1 MSSDT
6 GRDQA
11 TTIGLAIASVLLA
24 IVATALILDYT
35 ADRANQSPIAGD
47 PPAYDA
53 IATAIL
59 DGEIPYIDVTVEHF
73 PGALVPMVLVDGLS
87 EIANVSFATLWP
99 FIMGAIFVLS
109 VGIANGIPAGPGTA
123 RRYLLLS
130 LPLLPLVLFRMEPW
144 LMIWVIASIS
154 LAFRSAWKESSLTT
168 VVASLIKGWPII
180 LLALPYRF
188 GRRRVAVVAGLATV
202 LVLVGV
208 SLLPGFREGRAFEG
222 IHTETITGNLILIFR
237 GVAGE
242 SPGLVGTAGATYVAA
257 GTWAV
262 ILNVIIGLPFI
273 LLGIRALT
281 YRRELVSMT
290 TAIGL
295 VVLGIILSSPLFSS
309 QFLFW
314 LVPFVLFLVLGRQL
328 LYFAA
333 STLTL
338 ATVIWWEP
346 AELWWSFLVM
356 GRNSLLI
363 VLAILWAVSVE
374 RNKTEAGVSENIA

>member
-1 MSSDT
+1 VSSDP
-6 GRDQA
+6 GRNQA
-11 TTIGLAIASVLLA
+11 TTIGLAIASVILA
-24 IVATALILDYT
+24 IVATVLILDYT
-35 ADRANQSPIAGD
+35 ANGVNQSPIAGD

-59 DGEIPYIDVTVEHF
+59 DGEIPYINTTVEHF
-73 PGALVPMVLVDGLS
+73 PGALVPMVLVEGLS
-87 EIANVSFATLWP
+87 EITNVSFATLWP

-109 VGIANGIPAGPGTA
+109 VGLANGIPAGTGTA

-130 LPLLPLVLFRMEPW
+130 LPLLPLVLFRIEPW
-144 LMIWVIASIS
+144 LMVWVVASIS
-154 LAFRSAWKESSLTT
+154 LAARSAWKESSLTT
-168 VVASLIKGWPII
+168 VAASLIKGWPII

-188 GRRRVAVVAGLATV
+188 GRRRVAVIAGLATV

-222 IHTETITGNLILIFR
+222 IHTETITGNLMLVLR
-237 GVAGE
+237 GVTGR
-242 SPGLVGTAGATYVAA
+242 SPGLIGTAGATYVAA

-262 ILNVIIGLPFI
+262 ILNVLVGLPFI
-273 LLGIRALT
+273 LLGFRALT
-281 YRRELVSMT
+281 DRRAFGSLTS
-290 TAIGL
+290 AIGL
-295 VVLGIILSSPLFSS
+295 VVVGIILSSPLFSS

-314 LVPFVLFLVLGRQL
+314 LVPFMLFLMVGRQL
-328 LYFAA
+328 LYVAA

-356 GRNSLLI
+356 GRNVFFI
-363 VLAILWAVSVE
+363 VLAILWAVSVQ
-374 RNKTEAGVSENIA
+374 RDRAGTGISQNVA